1 MRARLDQDRRR
12 PKRYGLGIIR
22 RSQQN
27 LRAEGR
33 VGQRVVD
40 VSGKLFVL
48 VAYRRLDSLALRR
61 AGVGEIAKAG
71 DDARHAQNVV
81 EIRRAI
87 DAGAP
92 VEAPRQQLR
101 QARLAAQ
108 ARLDR
113 MRNHLLERRIGD
125 EKIVD
130 EAGLVRIGAAK
141 LQRRRRAIGL
151 GVIGVAG
158 DFRRELVARADRRIE
173 MGVHGV
179 AVERGSHEIVK
190 ADRRI
195 IEAPA
200 GGDGEL
206 VGDIQRIE
214 TVNAEIAIGGVEMD
228 GLHVGGRVDVQ
239 HAEAGDREIAGI
251 EHADLLVGREIGP
264 AVFVVHAESELVGQR
279 ENLVG
284 VLDLHRAAQRA
295 RARPGAVDDA
305 EIGRALENIGQ
316 ISRIAVAVAQRRAR
330 RRSSA
335 RSYCRRHAPDRR
347 RGNADRSG
355 FSNSAPA

>member
-1 MRARLDQDRRR
+1 MRAE
-12 PKRYGLGIIR
+12 
-22 RSQQN
+22 S
-27 LRAEGR
+27 R

-40 VSGKLFVL
+40 VGRELFIL
-48 VAYRRLDSLALRR
+48 VAYRGLYPLALRR

-87 DAGAP
+87 DAGVP

-101 QARLAAQ
+101 KAHFAAQ

-141 LQRRRRAIGL
+141 LQWRRRAIGL
-151 GVIGVAG
+151 GIIGVAG
-158 DFRRELVARADRRIE
+158 DFRRELVAGADRRVE
-173 MGVHGV
+173 MRVNGG

-190 ADRRI
+190 ADRRV

-206 VGDIQRIE
+206 VGHVQRIE
-214 TVNAEIAIGGVEMD
+214 AVDAEIAVGGVEMD

-239 HAEAGDREIAGI
+239 HAEAGDRQIAGVQ
-251 EHADLLVGREIGP
+251 HADLLVGREIGP
-264 AVFVVHAESELVGQR
+264 AVFVVHAESELVGHR
-279 ENLVG
+279 VDLVG

-295 RARPGAVDDA
+295 RARPGAVDHA

-316 ISRIAVAVAQRRAR
+316 IGRIAVAVAQRRLA
-330 RRSSA
+330 A
-335 RSYCRRHAPDRR
+335 
-347 RGNADRSG
+347 GV
-355 FSNSAPA
+355 